1 MRYSDYDAT
10 ISMQDVDFAYF
21 ELIDDFSRSLLQA
34 VDHGIFV
41 PS

>member
-1 MRYSDYDAT
+1 MHYFDYDAT
-10 ISMQDVDFAYF
+10 ISMQGVDSAYF
-21 ELIDDFSRSLLQA
+21 ELIDDFSGSLLQA